1 MEIVRCSIIKYN
13 VTGKFNKNFPL
24 YGMVKLNKEKKI
36 KKETHNVIISNL
48 LQAFVLPGR
57 FFFINLNFKQ
67 FVKLNQ
73 NDIDIPGE
81 Y

>member
-1 MEIVRCSIIKYN
+1 
-13 VTGKFNKNFPL
+13 
-24 YGMVKLNKEKKI
+24 MVKLNKEKKI